1 MLSRTKR
8 PTLSVSLR
16 RLLPSASFIG
26 CGDVVARD
34 VTEHSAE
41 CIPGMVFA
49 AIPGHRRHGAEFI
62 PEALGNGAIAVLT
75 DRPLAESR
83 IPQCIVNDVRRS
95 YAELCHALY
104 AYPSWRLGVVGVT
117 GTNGKTTTAWLTRA
131 LLEEAGHPTGLLG
144 TVEYSDSLERV
155 PASLT
160 TPDSKSFCAWLS
172 AMVARRARFAAVEL
186 SSHALEQGRCA
197 GTLLDVAVVTN
208 ITQDHF
214 DYHGDVERYRSAK
227 ARILGMV
234 KRGGLV
240 VLNMDDPGSAS
251 FMEQIPSTAQLRTV
265 GIDTQAQLTAHSI
278 RMTQAGCRFVLC
290 HGADEIEVQNSLAG
304 RHNVSNCLTAAAAGL
319 HFGLT
324 LEAIAAGLESLDSV
338 PGRLEPIDCG
348 QDFAV
353 YVDYAHTDD
362 ALRRAI
368 AAVRQITPG
377 RVFCVFGAG
386 GDRDRTKRPLMG
398 RAALAADVPVVTSD
412 NPRSE
417 DPQDIIQ
424 QIIAG
429 MPAGPTV
436 PHVEP
441 GREQAIA
448 WALEQA
454 RAGDSVLIAGKGHE
468 SVQIIGSHS
477 FPFDDRE
484 VCRRRLMQQRQLV
497 EA

>member
-34 VTEHSAE
+34 VTEHSTE
-41 CIPGMVFA
+41 CAPGMVFA
-49 AIPGHRRHGAEFI
+49 AIPGHRRHGAEFVA
-62 PEALGNGAIAVLT
+62 EALAKGAVAILT

-83 IPQCIVNDVRRS
+83 IPQCIVTDVRRS
-95 YAELCHALY
+95 YAGLCHALY
-104 AYPSWRLGVVGVT
+104 AYPSWRLGLVGVT

-131 LLEEAGHPTGLLG
+131 LLEAAGHPTGLLG
-144 TVEYSDSLERV
+144 TIEYSDSLERS
-155 PASLT
+155 PAGLT

-214 DYHGDVERYRSAK
+214 DYHGDAERYRNAK
-227 ARILGMV
+227 ARILDMV

-240 VLNMDDPGSAS
+240 ALNVDDPGSAS
-251 FMEQIPSTAQLRTV
+251 LMELVPATAQLRTF
-265 GIDTQAQLTAHSI
+265 GIEAQAQLTARSI
-278 RMTQAGCRFVLC
+278 RMTQAGCRFVMS
-290 HGADEIEVQNSLAG
+290 HGADEIEVQTTLAG
-304 RHNVSNCLTAAAAGL
+304 RHNVSNCLAAAAAGL
-319 HFGLT
+319 HFGLS
-324 LEAIAAGLESLDSV
+324 LEAIAAGFETLERV

-417 DPQDIIQ
+417 DPQAIIE

-429 MPAGPTV
+429 MQPGPVV

-441 GREQAIA
+441 GRELAIQ
-448 WALEQA
+448 WALQHA
-454 RAGDSVLIAGKGHE
+454 RPGDSVLIAGKGHE
-468 SVQIIGSHS
+468 CVQIIGKRS

-484 VCRRRLMQQRQLV
+484 VCRRHLAAQRELI

>member
-34 VTEHSAE
+34 VTERSSD
-41 CIPGMVFA
+41 CTPGMLFA
-49 AIPGHRRHGAEFI
+49 AIPGHDRHGAEFVG
-62 PEALGNGAIAVLT
+62 EAMSKGAVAVLT
-75 DRPLAESR
+75 DRPLAGSR
-83 IPQCIVNDVRRS
+83 IPQCIVPDVRS
-95 YAELCHALY
+95 AFAELCHALY
-104 AYPSWRLGVVGVT
+104 AYPSWRLGLVGVT
-117 GTNGKTTTAWLTRA
+117 GTNGKTTTTWLTRA
-131 LLEEAGHPTGLLG
+131 LLEAAGHRTGLLG
-144 TVEYSDSLERV
+144 TVEYSDSLDRA
-155 PASLT
+155 PAGLT
-160 TPDSKSFCAWLS
+160 TPDSKTFCAWLS
-172 AMVARRARFAAVEL
+172 SMVSRRARFAAVEL
-186 SSHALEQGRCA
+186 SSHALEQGRCS

-214 DYHGDVERYRSAK
+214 DYHGDSERYRAAK

-240 VLNMDDPGSAS
+240 VLNADDPGSAS
-251 FMEQIPSTAQLRTV
+251 LMEQVPSSAQLCTI
-265 GIDTQAQLTAHSI
+265 GIESPAQLTARSI
-278 RMTQAGCRFVLC
+278 RMTQEGCRFVLG
-290 HGADEIEVQNSLAG
+290 HGAEEIEVQSSLVG
-304 RHNVSNCLTAAAAGL
+304 RHNVSNCLGAAAAGL
-319 HFGLT
+319 HLGLT
-324 LEAIAAGLESLDSV
+324 LDAVAAGIESLDCV
-338 PGRLEPIDCG
+338 PGRLESIDCG

-353 YVDYAHTDD
+353 YVDYAHTED

-368 AAVRQITPG
+368 AAVRDITPG

-417 DPQDIIQ
+417 DPKSIIQ
-424 QIIAG
+424 QIVAG
-429 MPAGPTV
+429 MIPGGVV

-441 GREQAIA
+441 DRALAIH
-448 WALEQA
+448 WALRQA
-454 RAGDSVLIAGKGHE
+454 RRGDSVLIAGKGHE
-468 SVQIIGSHS
+468 CVQIVGDQSI
-477 FPFDDRE
+477 PFDDRE
-484 VCRRRLMQQRQLV
+484 ICSRHLLPQRQLV